1 MRPFRRALPPAAPT
15 RRMRPSIARAL
26 LAALGCAA
34 LSSGGCTGFPS
45 RPKPPA
51 LPAAAPLDGFQTGGG
66 QWPAAEWWKGYGDPT
81 LDRLVEMAVGT
92 SPTLATAHAR
102 YESARQSVRV
112 AGASTGVKVD
122 ANADIERQRLSDNG
136 LIPPQLL
143 GFTWYNQADLG
154 LQVSYTFDW
163 WGKQRDAID
172 AAMDQAHAAQADRA
186 AAALLLASSVADA
199 YFGWQSDEA
208 RLALARER
216 EQVAE
221 RQAAIARKRVGAD
234 LEAADSTSNADL
246 AVAAAR
252 EQTASLEGSAR
263 MRVVTLA
270 ALLGRSI
277 ADLPPLEAKPL
288 PAVSAGIPEN
298 VRIDLIARRADIT
311 ASRWRIEAAERNLD
325 AARAEFYP
333 DVSINALLGLSS
345 IDVSRLLEYGSRV
358 PLAEAAV
365 HLPVFDSG
373 RLKARYGAS
382 RAAVDSAVA
391 SYRDTLVS
399 AAREVATEAT
409 SRAQI
414 SAERAE
420 RLKQV
425 DAARTLEAASA
436 ARVRQGVTDERPQLN
451 ASTSLLEQRDA
462 LLQLD
467 AAALSADIA
476 LKRALGGGYE
486 QPKELAAAAGGPQG
500 AAAVA
505 DPQGSP

>member
-1 MRPFRRALPPAAPT
+1 
-15 RRMRPSIARAL
+15 
-26 LAALGCAA
+26 
-34 LSSGGCTGFPS
+34 
-45 RPKPPA
+45 
-51 LPAAAPLDGFQTGGG
+51 LPAAAPLEGFPTAGAE
-66 QWPAAEWWKGYGDPT
+66 WPAAEWWKAYGDAT

-112 AGASTGVKVD
+112 AGAASGVKVD

-136 LIPPQLL
+136 LFPPHLL

-172 AAMDQAHAAQADRA
+172 AAMDQAHAAEAERA
-186 AAALLLASSVADA
+186 AAALMLASSVADA
-199 YFGWQSDEA
+199 YFGWQADEA

-216 EQVAE
+216 VQFDE
-221 RQAAIARKRVGAD
+221 RQAAIVRHRVEAD
-234 LEAADSTSNADL
+234 LEPADSQSSVDL
-246 AVAAAR
+246 TIAAAR
-252 EQTASLEGSAR
+252 EQIAGLEGSAKL
-263 MRVVTLA
+263 RVVTLA

-277 ADLPPLEAKPL
+277 ADLPPLVAKPL
-288 PAVSAGIPEN
+288 PAVSAGIPDD

-345 IDVSRLLEYGSRV
+345 IDVGRLLEYGSRV

-373 RLKARYGAS
+373 RLKARYGATQ
-382 RAAVDSAVA
+382 AALQSAAA
-391 SYRDTLVS
+391 SYRDTLVD
-399 AAREVATEAT
+399 AARDVAVQAT
-409 SRAQI
+409 SRTQL
-414 SAERAE
+414 SAERVE
-420 RLKQV
+420 RVKQV
-425 DAARTLEAASA
+425 DAAHSLEQASA
-436 ARVRQGVTDERPQLN
+436 ARVRQGVTDERPELTAA
-451 ASTSLLEQRDA
+451 ASLIEQRDA
-462 LLQLD
+462 LLQID
-467 AAALSADIA
+467 AAALSADIS

-486 QPKELAAAAGGPQG
+486 QPKELAG
-500 AAAVA
+500 AAPSAA
-505 DPQGSP
+505 NNR